1 MVPAPTHREKPLVHL
16 VEARPI
22 LSPRQ
27 GERLMSVLWQQ
38 SAGSTLSLLLLGRG
52 DGRTVLGAASPNPLV
67 AEDAA
72 EVIARALDG
81 APEPGF
87 VTVQE
92 ILAAPHLGVRHVTPA
107 YREFQSDSKSWGWDR
122 ADNLRDTYELLA
134 RVPAGSIAGFVLAF
148 RTLPGLRAAT
158 AMMVFAA
165 GVSREETERGV
176 YALASTYAGTGA
188 RVSRLL
194 NPRRF
199 LVRGLR
205 AQLSTSIAWLRPHS
219 VIRVEEMS
227 AFWHPRLGE
236 AA

>member
-1 MVPAPTHREKPLVHL
+1 MYLVTGQ
-16 VEARPI
+16 PI
-22 LSPRQ
+22 ISPRQ

-52 DGRTVLGAASPNPLV
+52 DGRPVLGTASRNPLV

-72 EVIARALDG
+72 DVIARAVDG
-81 APEPGF
+81 TAEPGF
-87 VTVQE
+87 VMVE
-92 ILAAPHLGVRHVTPA
+92 EVLAAPHVGVRHVTPA
-107 YREFQSDSKSWGWDR
+107 YRAFQSDSRSWGWDR
-122 ADNLRDTYELLA
+122 ADNLHDTYELLA
-134 RVPAGSIAGFVLAF
+134 RVPPGHIAGFVLAF
-148 RTLPGLRAAT
+148 RTLPGLNAAT

-165 GVSREETERGV
+165 GTDRRETERGV
-176 YALASTYAGTGA
+176 FSLASTYAGTGA

-199 LVRGLR
+199 LLRGLS

-227 AFWHPRLGE
+227 AFWHPRLAE
-236 AA
+236 AT